1 MLVLCSNHEGQG
13 FMNPESL
20 WCAGR
25 GSPSFRFG
33 GFVLGVVTVTTTGI
47 VVESSTGRRR
57 NMKGVNL
64 GSSDYRPGSQA
75 SRERR

>member
-1 MLVLCSNHEGQG
+1 M
-13 FMNPESL
+13 
-20 WCAGR
+20 
-25 GSPSFRFG
+25 
-33 GFVLGVVTVTTTGI
+33 LGVVTVTTTGI